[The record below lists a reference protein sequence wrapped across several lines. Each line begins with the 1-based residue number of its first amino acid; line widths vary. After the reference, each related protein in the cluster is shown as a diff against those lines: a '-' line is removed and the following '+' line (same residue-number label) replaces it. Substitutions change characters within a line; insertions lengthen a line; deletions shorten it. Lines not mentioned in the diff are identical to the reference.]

1 MNKNKIKKI
10 ANSFN
15 GDLAKDLKNPK
26 FKKTFNEEMLKLQ
39 IAEQII
45 ALRKKRRLTQK
56 DLAKKI
62 NTTQAVVSR
71 IENAQVYPSTIV
83 LQRICNK
90 FNVNAKFEFCE
101 L

>member
-1 MNKNKIKKI
+1 MNKSKIKKT

-15 GDLAKDLKNPK
+15 DDLARDLKNPK
-26 FKKTFNEEMLKLQ
+26 FKKIFNEEMLKLQ

-56 DLAKKI
+56 ELAKKI
-62 NTTQAVVSR
+62 HTTQAVVSR

-83 LQRICNK
+83 LQRICDK

-101 L
+101 I

>member
-15 GDLAKDLKNPK
+15 DDLAKDLKNPK
-26 FKKTFNEEMLKLQ
+26 FKKAYNEEMLKLQ

-45 ALRKKRRLTQK
+45 VLRKKRRLTQK

-62 NTTQAVVSR
+62 HTTQAVISR
-71 IENAQVYPSTIV
+71 IENAQVYPSTII
-83 LQRICNK
+83 LQKICNK
-90 FNVNAKFEFCE
+90 FKVSAKFEFCE
-101 L
+101 I